1 MVSATGSP
9 TTPYSSSTK
18 FTFDS
23 TTGNMVVG
31 GTVTANSDER
41 LKENVKTIENALSK
55 VMSLRGVEFDYKEN
69 GIHSLGFIAQE
80 VEEIFPDLVIG
91 NDPKSVAYQNFVAIL
106 VEAIKELKNE
116 VDNLKNT

>member
-9 TTPYSSSTK
+9 TVPYSSSTK

-91 NDPKSVAYQNFVAIL
+91 NEPKSVAYQNFVAIL

>member
-1 MVSATGSP
+1 
-9 TTPYSSSTK
+9 
-18 FTFDS
+18 
-23 TTGNMVVG
+23 MVVG